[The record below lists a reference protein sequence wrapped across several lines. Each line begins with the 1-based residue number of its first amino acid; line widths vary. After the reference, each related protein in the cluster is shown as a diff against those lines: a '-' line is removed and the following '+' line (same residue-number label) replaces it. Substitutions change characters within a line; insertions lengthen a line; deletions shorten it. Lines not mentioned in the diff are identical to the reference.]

1 MRKGRGRP
9 FFKIYFWSR
18 DFNLIISITF
28 SMEISI
34 QSFFFVFL
42 RLLLNGWRRRRE
54 VRGRLPTA
62 NDSAAIHPTMRSDIL
77 FNGMTSGD
85 GVWSVISVGQPI
97 QKRRQFVYQARVA
110 AFSTDH
116 VINRVDR
123 LICIST
129 SLQWIAMMDSFLIDP
144 HFFLMRKKLLCRSLG
159 AIYAVYCRVVYS

>member
-9 FFKIYFWSR
+9 FFFSFWSR
-18 DFNLIISITF
+18 DFNLTISITF
-28 SMEISI
+28 SMKISI
-34 QSFFFVFL
+34 QSFLFFCCFL

-144 HFFLMRKKLLCRSLG
+144 HFCLMRKKTSMSFIRSYICNVLQSS
-159 AIYAVYCRVVYS
+159 I